1 MITPPVGGARRFDGL
16 RNVVR
21 LLLFALAAALSAA
34 VVGVACAFLGWLM
47 SGIVTSLSTALWLSV
62 GICAAAYGLA
72 ELRGARW
79 WVPSREWLIPRR
91 WGRWGSP
98 VFDILFGLFLGAGF
112 FTIVRFVGYYVLLVI
127 CVLSR
132 DPVKAAVLMGTFGAT
147 RAIPI
152 LALPLIGFLQNRR
165 YDFSTA
171 YEMHK
176 HFTHLDRS
184 LGSLRATVLLVI
196 SGISLTAVLT
206 F

>member
-1 MITPPVGGARRFDGL
+1 VITPPVGGARRFDGL

-34 VVGVACAFLGWLM
+34 VVGVACAYLGSLV
-47 SGIVTSLSTALWLSV
+47 SGIVSRLSTALWLSV
-62 GICAAAYGLA
+62 GVCAAAYGLA
-72 ELRGARW
+72 ELCGARW

-112 FTIVRFVGYYVLLVI
+112 FTINRFIGYHVLLLV
-127 CVLSR
+127 CMLSR

-152 LALPLIGFLQNRR
+152 LALPLIGFLKHRQ
-165 YDFSTA
+165 YDFTA
-171 YEMHK
+171 AYDMHK
-176 HFTHLDRS
+176 HFTHLDRN
-184 LGSLRATVLLVI
+184 LQSLRATVLLVI
-196 SGISLTAVLT
+196 FGISLTAVLT
-206 F
+206 V